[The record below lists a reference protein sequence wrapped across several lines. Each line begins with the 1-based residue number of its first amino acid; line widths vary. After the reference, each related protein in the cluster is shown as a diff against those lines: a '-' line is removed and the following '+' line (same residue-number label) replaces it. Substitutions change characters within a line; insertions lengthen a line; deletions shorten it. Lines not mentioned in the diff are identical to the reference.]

1 MRAAHYAAS
10 KDSQNIPATMTD
22 YNALKVPELK
32 AILGQRK
39 LPQTGNKQALI
50 ARLQEDDDK
59 TAAGSEEAK
68 PGDFFPHVSPL
79 NMAVAIKKPGGHHQK
94 RGVANKTPVRN
105 RQAGRNHLQ

>member
-59 TAAGSEEAK
+59 AAAGSEEAK
-68 PGDFFPHVSPL
+68 PGEFFFFMYPL
-79 NMAVAIKKPGGHHQK
+79 EYS
-94 RGVANKTPVRN
+94 RGYKEARRGPSEAR
-105 RQAGRNHLQ
+105 RC